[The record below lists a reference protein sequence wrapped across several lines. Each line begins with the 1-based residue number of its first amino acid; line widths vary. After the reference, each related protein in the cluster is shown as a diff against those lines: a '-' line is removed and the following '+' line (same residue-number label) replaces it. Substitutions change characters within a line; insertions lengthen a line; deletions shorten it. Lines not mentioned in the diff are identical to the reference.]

1 MEALKKIQEA
11 IRQYIANAALTN
23 NESIK
28 NDTLIFE
35 QGLLDSMGLLFLI
48 EFIHKE
54 FNVEVKDNELLK
66 ENFETVNNI
75 SSFVYNKLNI
85 TVPIQVIPF
94 LQTR

>member
-1 MEALKKIQEA
+1 METLIKIHET
-11 IRQYIANAALTN
+11 IRQYIAKAALTDL
-23 NESIK
+23 EAIK

-48 EFIHKE
+48 EFIQLE
-54 FNVEVKDNELLK
+54 FNVEVNDKELSK

-85 TVPIQVIPF
+85 AKPSLITI
-94 LQTR
+94 